1 MGLDMYLNAK
11 RFLWHSEEELA
22 NKISE
27 NFPEIGD
34 KRVKEIT
41 VEAAYWRK
49 SNQIH
54 KWFVDNV
61 QDGTDDCQS
70 YDVSREKLKEL
81 LDLIDNVLANRGK
94 ASALLPNQQGFF
106 FGSDKYDAYYFED
119 LEHTKTMLTP
129 LLDEANWKGWY
140 FEYRASW

>member
-11 RFLWHSEEELA
+11 RFLWHSEGELA

-41 VEAAYWRK
+41 VEAMYWRK

-61 QDGTDDCQS
+61 QDGTDDCGN
-70 YDVSREKLKEL
+70 YDVSTEKLKEL
-81 LDLIDNVLANRGK
+81 LDVIEQILADKSKADSLLPIANRRDRREMK
-94 ASALLPNQQGFF
+94 PSSES
-106 FGSDKYDAYYFED
+106 GSRRSNEV
-119 LEHTKTMLTP
+119 
-129 LLDEANWKGWY
+129 
-140 FEYRASW
+140 